1 MLYSV
6 IFSGLGFFLFGI
18 ALLISDLRGFKRRER
33 AFVTC
38 KGSRSGEF
46 GEMVYEME
54 PVVRNG
60 KVAEGAV
67 RGRSLGIRVGHRVEV
82 VYDPKH
88 PQRMHLVDKAPRLP
102 TLPVTAFFAIVGVLL
117 SLYGVTRFG

>member
-1 MLYSV
+1 MLYWV
-6 IFSGLGFFLFGI
+6 LFSGLGFFCFGA
-18 ALLISDLRGFKRRER
+18 ALLISDLRGLKRRER

-46 GEMVYEME
+46 GETIYDMG

-60 KVAEGAV
+60 KVAEGSV
-67 RGRSLGIRVGHRVEV
+67 RGKSLGIRVGHQVEV

-88 PQRMHLVDKAPRLP
+88 PHRMHLVEKAPRLP

-117 SLYGVTRFG
+117 SLYGVIRFG